1 MSLRL
6 SHWTI
11 FGVPIKKFF
20 FFWVTNLSVKF
31 FCSFSEANQ
40 ATMPHRAPSYL
51 WQGSGPTPVFFFYYR
66 SKRLS
71 GCFATCNP
79 ERLLCNA
86 NSLVIPTL
94 SLLREEPRNYDVLR
108 ALILS
113 CQIFDIYDNYSLIWL
128 FHVIVIIYFSFYDN
142 SCNYTSKEKRYKF
155 KI

>member
-1 MSLRL
+1 MFLFRSASSNHATWSSILVVSGFL
-6 SHWTI
+6 D
-11 FGVPIKKFF
+11 PPLFF
-20 FFWVTNLSVKF
+20 LF
-31 FCSFSEANQ
+31 
-40 ATMPHRAPSYL
+40 
-51 WQGSGPTPVFFFYYR
+51 FFFYYR

-94 SLLREEPRNYDVLR
+94 SLLREEPRNYHVLC

-113 CQIFDIYDNYSLIWL
+113 CQIFDIYDNYSAIWL
-128 FHVIVIIYFSFYDN
+128 FHVIVIIYFSVYDN

-155 KI
+155 KIQAKIPLFCYFVKSFRS